1 MGPDDANNYNVYR
14 IYRPHVAGGTNAV
27 VRNGVGGRET
37 LASAVLDEGAGT
49 LNTGLDRY
57 DVDFFELVNCY
68 DQNVAS
74 SGAAGDDDTK
84 WVGVKD
90 AIRLGAAGTGFQEPL
105 GVYASPAKAVLMLD
119 TAQTG
124 RRWRAYP
131 RARRRPGS
139 LRGARGRDHPEDLE
153 RRRR

>member
-1 MGPDDANNYNVYR
+1 MS
-14 IYRPHVAGGTNAV
+14 I
-27 VRNGVGGRET
+27 
-37 LASAVLDEGAGT
+37 SSSWW
-49 LNTGLDRY
+49 
-57 DVDFFELVNCY
+57 CY

-119 TAQTG
+119 TVQAGNGGALTPNPTKA
-124 RRWRAYP
+124 RIP
-131 RARRRPGS
+131 ARR
-139 LRGARGRDHPEDLE
+139 AWM
-153 RRRR
+153 